1 MATMLTIIT
10 LSLTGHPLTPAN
22 VFILLSFINLLRQNF
37 CINVAYGLLQS
48 YDAYVSLSR
57 IQEFLLLDNLTST
70 TVTRK
75 RLEENENW
83 QGPHKSAKLE
93 QDIVLL
99 VESTMLQEKDK
110 DDRFGSQNVATK
122 EGSLIV
128 ITGPVG
134 SGKSTLLS
142 TIAGEG
148 RTKNISITCRGSII
162 YVPQIPWLFSGTV
175 RDNILFG
182 EPYEESKYARI
193 IEVCALADDIQQFPE
208 GDKAVVGERGAAL
221 SGGQRARVS
230 LARATYADADLYL
243 LDDPL
248 SALDS
253 KVGLHIFTKCIKGL
267 LGQKTRLIASHHQQ
281 LMIEA
286 DEVIVLFKG
295 EILDK
300 GRFDDLKAKGLLNT
314 TVDPPYKKA
323 KDSDE
328 SFGEQGEEKDEIS
341 DTSNRTNLNTNECK
355 TLRLSEEDRAIGVV
369 STKLYWN
376 FFRSG
381 APLPVIIAG
390 ICFCLIAQGNQR
402 FLQPSFKKLTAFE
415 LSRTNSN
422 KIRGRFILEKPF
434 SKPLKRLCHQDI
446 AV

>member
-48 YDAYVSLSR
+48 YDAYVSLRR
-57 IQEFLLLDNLTST
+57 IQDFLLLDNLTST
-70 TVTRK
+70 TITRK

-99 VESTMLQEKDK
+99 VESSMPQEKDK
-110 DDRFGSQNVATK
+110 DDGFGSRNVATK
-122 EGSLIV
+122 KGSLIV

-148 RTKNISITCRGSII
+148 TTKNISITCRGSTI

-193 IEVCALADDIQQFPE
+193 IEACALADDIQQFPD

-230 LARATYADADLYL
+230 LARAAYADADLYL

-281 LMIEA
+281 LMREA
-286 DEVIVLFKG
+286 DEVIVLYKG

-323 KDSDE
+323 TDSDE

-341 DTSNRTNLNTNECK
+341 DTSNRKNLNTNECK

-369 STKLYWN
+369 STRLYWN

-390 ICFCLIAQGNQR
+390 VCFCLIAQGNQR
-402 FLQPSFKKLTAFE
+402 FFATML
-415 LSRTNSN
+415 
-422 KIRGRFILEKPF
+422 
-434 SKPLKRLCHQDI
+434 
-446 AV
+446 

>member
-48 YDAYVSLSR
+48 YDAYVSLRR
-57 IQEFLLLDNLTST
+57 IQDFLLLDNLTST
-70 TVTRK
+70 TITRK

-99 VESTMLQEKDK
+99 VESSMLQEKDK
-110 DDRFGSQNVATK
+110 DDGFSSQNVATK
-122 EGSLIV
+122 KGSLIV

-148 RTKNISITCRGSII
+148 TTKNISITCRGSTI

-193 IEVCALADDIQQFPE
+193 IEACALADDIQQFPD

-230 LARATYADADLYL
+230 LARAAYADADLYL

-281 LMIEA
+281 LMREA
-286 DEVIVLFKG
+286 DEVIVLYKG

-323 KDSDE
+323 TDSDE

-341 DTSNRTNLNTNECK
+341 DTSNRKNLNTDECK

-369 STKLYWN
+369 STRLYWN

-390 ICFCLIAQGNQR
+390 VCFCLIAQGNQR
-402 FLQPSFKKLTAFE
+402 FFATML
-415 LSRTNSN
+415 
-422 KIRGRFILEKPF
+422 
-434 SKPLKRLCHQDI
+434 
-446 AV
+446 

>member
-48 YDAYVSLSR
+48 YDAYVSLRR
-57 IQEFLLLDNLTST
+57 IQDFLLLDNLIST
-70 TVTRK
+70 TITRK

-99 VESTMLQEKDK
+99 VESSMLQEKDK
-110 DDRFGSQNVATK
+110 DDGFSSQNVATK
-122 EGSLIV
+122 KGSLIV

-148 RTKNISITCRGSII
+148 TTKNISITCRGSII
-162 YVPQIPWLFSGTV
+162 FVPQIPWLFSGTV

-193 IEVCALADDIQQFPE
+193 IEACALADDIQQFPD

-230 LARATYADADLYL
+230 LARAAYADADLYL

-281 LMIEA
+281 LMREA
-286 DEVIVLFKG
+286 DEVIVLYKG

-323 KDSDE
+323 TDSDE

-341 DTSNRTNLNTNECK
+341 DTSNRKNLNTDECK

-369 STKLYWN
+369 STRLYWN

-390 ICFCLIAQGNQR
+390 VCFCLIAQGNQR
-402 FLQPSFKKLTAFE
+402 FFATML
-415 LSRTNSN
+415 
-422 KIRGRFILEKPF
+422 
-434 SKPLKRLCHQDI
+434 
-446 AV
+446 

>member
-10 LSLTGHPLTPAN
+10 LSLTGHPLTPVN

-57 IQEFLLLDNLTST
+57 IQDFLLLDNLPST

-75 RLEENENW
+75 RLEENENLPDL
-83 QGPHKSAKLE
+83 QKATKLE
-93 QDIVLL
+93 QDPVLL
-99 VESTMLQEKDK
+99 LESSMLQEKDK
-110 DDRFGSQNVATK
+110 DDGFSFSLQNVVAK
-122 EGSLIV
+122 RGSLIV

-148 RTKNISITCRGSII
+148 RTQNLSITCKGSII

-175 RDNILFG
+175 RENILFG
-182 EPYEESKYARI
+182 EPYEESKYERI
-193 IEVCALADDIQQFPE
+193 IEACALADDIQQFPE

-230 LARATYADADLYL
+230 LARAAYADADLYL

-267 LGQKTRLIASHHQQ
+267 LGQKTRLIASHHEQ
-281 LMIEA
+281 LMREA
-286 DEVIVLFKG
+286 DDVIVLYKG
-295 EILDK
+295 EILGK
-300 GRFDDLKAKGLLNT
+300 GRFDELKAKGFLNT
-314 TVDPPYKKA
+314 TVDPLYSKTKE
-323 KDSDE
+323 SDE
-328 SFGEQGEEKDEIS
+328 SFGEQGEEKDEIF
-341 DTSNRTNLNTNECK
+341 DTSNQTIHNINECK
-355 TLRLSEEDRAIGVV
+355 ALRLSEEDRAIGVV

-376 FFRSG
+376 YFRSG
-381 APLPVIIAG
+381 APFPVIIAG
-390 ICFCLIAQGNQR
+390 IFFCLIAQGNQR
-402 FLQPSFKKLTAFE
+402 FFAIMF
-415 LSRTNSN
+415 
-422 KIRGRFILEKPF
+422 
-434 SKPLKRLCHQDI
+434 
-446 AV
+446 

>member
-48 YDAYVSLSR
+48 YDAYVSLRR
-57 IQEFLLLDNLTST
+57 IQDFLLLDNLTST
-70 TVTRK
+70 TITRK

-99 VESTMLQEKDK
+99 VESSMLQEKDK
-110 DDRFGSQNVATK
+110 DDGFSSQNVATK
-122 EGSLIV
+122 KGSLIV

-148 RTKNISITCRGSII
+148 TTKNISITCRGSTI

-193 IEVCALADDIQQFPE
+193 IEACALADDIQQFPD

-230 LARATYADADLYL
+230 LARAAYADADLYL

-281 LMIEA
+281 LMREA

-323 KDSDE
+323 TDSDE

-341 DTSNRTNLNTNECK
+341 DTSNRKNLNTDECK

-369 STKLYWN
+369 STRLYWN

-390 ICFCLIAQGNQR
+390 VCFCLIAQGNQR
-402 FLQPSFKKLTAFE
+402 FFATML
-415 LSRTNSN
+415 
-422 KIRGRFILEKPF
+422 
-434 SKPLKRLCHQDI
+434 
-446 AV
+446 

>member
-57 IQEFLLLDNLTST
+57 IQDFLLLDNLTST
-70 TVTRK
+70 TITRK
-75 RLEENENW
+75 RLEDNENW
-83 QGPHKSAKLE
+83 QDPHKSTKLE
-93 QDIVLL
+93 QDLVLL
-99 VESTMLQEKDK
+99 VESSMLHEKDK
-110 DDRFGSQNVATK
+110 DDGFGSQNVATK
-122 EGSLIV
+122 KGSLIV

-148 RTKNISITCRGSII
+148 TTKNISITCRGSTI
-162 YVPQIPWLFSGTV
+162 YVPQTPWLFSGTV

-193 IEVCALADDIQQFPE
+193 IEACALADDIQQFPD

-230 LARATYADADLYL
+230 LARAVYADADLYL

-267 LGQKTRLIASHHQQ
+267 LGQKTRLIASHHEQ
-281 LMIEA
+281 LMREA
-286 DEVIVLFKG
+286 DDIIVLYKG
-295 EILDK
+295 EILGK
-300 GRFDDLKAKGLLNT
+300 GRFDELKAKGLLNT
-314 TVDPPYKKA
+314 TVDPLYKETKE
-323 KDSDE
+323 SDE

-341 DTSNRTNLNTNECK
+341 DTSNQTIHNINKCK
-355 TLRLSEEDRAIGVV
+355 ALRLSEEDRAIGVV

-376 FFRSG
+376 YFRSG
-381 APLPVIIAG
+381 APFPVIIAG

-402 FLQPSFKKLTAFE
+402 FFA
-415 LSRTNSN
+415 
-422 KIRGRFILEKPF
+422 ILF
-434 SKPLKRLCHQDI
+434 
-446 AV
+446 

>member
-48 YDAYVSLSR
+48 YDAYVSLRR
-57 IQEFLLLDNLTST
+57 IQDFLLLDNLIST
-70 TVTRK
+70 TITRK

-99 VESTMLQEKDK
+99 VESSMLQEKDK
-110 DDRFGSQNVATK
+110 DDGFSSQNVATK
-122 EGSLIV
+122 KGSLIV

-148 RTKNISITCRGSII
+148 TTKNISITCRGSTI

-193 IEVCALADDIQQFPE
+193 IEACALADDIQQFPD

-230 LARATYADADLYL
+230 LARAAYADADLYL

-281 LMIEA
+281 LMREA
-286 DEVIVLFKG
+286 DEVIVLYKG

-323 KDSDE
+323 TDSDE

-341 DTSNRTNLNTNECK
+341 DTSNRKNLNTDECK

-369 STKLYWN
+369 STRLYWN

-390 ICFCLIAQGNQR
+390 VCFCLIAQGNQR
-402 FLQPSFKKLTAFE
+402 FFATML
-415 LSRTNSN
+415 
-422 KIRGRFILEKPF
+422 
-434 SKPLKRLCHQDI
+434 
-446 AV
+446 

>member
-1 MATMLTIIT
+1 M
-10 LSLTGHPLTPAN
+10 
-22 VFILLSFINLLRQNF
+22 
-37 CINVAYGLLQS
+37 LQS

-57 IQEFLLLDNLTST
+57 IQDFLFLDNLTST

-75 RLEENENW
+75 RLEENENLPDP
-83 QGPHKSAKLE
+83 QKAAKLE
-93 QDIVLL
+93 QDPVLL
-99 VESTMLQEKDK
+99 VDSSMLQEKDK
-110 DDRFGSQNVATK
+110 DDGFSLQNVAAK
-122 EGSLIV
+122 KGSLIV

-175 RDNILFG
+175 RENILFG
-182 EPYEESKYARI
+182 EPYEESKYERI
-193 IEVCALADDIQQFPE
+193 IEACALADDIKQFPE
-208 GDKAVVGERGAAL
+208 GDKAVVGERGVAL

-230 LARATYADADLYL
+230 LARAAYADADLYL

-281 LMIEA
+281 LMREA
-286 DEVIVLFKG
+286 DEVIVLFKA

-323 KDSDE
+323 TDSDE

-341 DTSNRTNLNTNECK
+341 DTSNRKNLNTNECK

-369 STKLYWN
+369 STRLYWN

-390 ICFCLIAQGNQR
+390 VSFCLIAQGNQR
-402 FLQPSFKKLTAFE
+402 FFATML
-415 LSRTNSN
+415 
-422 KIRGRFILEKPF
+422 
-434 SKPLKRLCHQDI
+434 
-446 AV
+446 